1 MLKASSLANLNFG
14 WRKETSVWERT
25 ELKRTTK
32 WNKNERKRKE
42 GCGTKTREEEEKTS
56 EWISVLVQI
65 FLLWHRMINDHLSVN
80 NSFISRGTRVTLR
93 YTLKFLCRKQPSS
106 PTYTCSNP
114 FNLKSY
120 HSSYFFYLLH
130 YKTCQIYMYYR
141 ERNTIL
147 CIFWSSMWLKVAEL
161 FIF

>member
-1 MLKASSLANLNFG
+1 MKMRG
-14 WRKETSVWERT
+14 EERKEV
-25 ELKRTTK
+25 ELKQGERRRRPV
-32 WNKNERKRKE
+32 NESQCLFKY
-42 GCGTKTREEEEKTS
+42 S
-56 EWISVLVQI
+56 
-65 FLLWHRMINDHLSVN
+65 WHRMINDHLSVN
-80 NSFISRGTRVTLR
+80 NSFISQETRVTLR

-141 ERNTIL
+141 E
-147 CIFWSSMWLKVAEL
+147 
-161 FIF
+161 